1 MKYMS
6 PAPVSIDFNLQME
19 YKEWLWM
26 TLDFGIPMH

>member
-19 YKEWLWM
+19 YNEWFWM
-26 TLDFGIPMH
+26 TLVIDIPMH